1 MASRDNRQVLANMG
15 NGVSCDISRD
25 AFGSGSTT
33 PHHSNSL
40 CDIRHLLG
48 LPSARVA
55 GVGNMASNST
65 QERRNCLAYLTSLV
79 QTVASDAPHI
89 LSERLIEEFGSL
101 AGVLAADEYALNR
114 IAAPFPHVIAFLLL
128 LKNATLH
135 ALAFEVRQAPIIATG
150 HALRDYL
157 FARLSHATAEQFRV
171 LFLDMQHMLIR
182 DEVMGIGSVS
192 QTSAYPREI
201 IKRALELGA
210 TKLILVHNHPSG
222 DSTASP
228 SDIKLTRDIANVC
241 RHLELSLIDHI
252 IIARSNWSSFRAAGL
267 L

>member
-1 MASRDNRQVLANMG
+1 
-15 NGVSCDISRD
+15 
-25 AFGSGSTT
+25 
-33 PHHSNSL
+33 
-40 CDIRHLLG
+40 
-48 LPSARVA
+48 
-55 GVGNMASNST
+55 MASNGP
-65 QERRNCLAYLTSLV
+65 QEGSNCVAYLTSLV
-79 QTVASDAPHI
+79 QVVAGDVPYN
-89 LSERLIEEFGSL
+89 LCERLIEEFGSL

-114 IAAPFPHVIAFLLL
+114 IAAPFPHVIAFLIL

-182 DEVMGIGSVS
+182 DELMGIGSVS

-228 SDIKLTRDIANVC
+228 ADVKLTRDIANAC
-241 RHLELSLIDHI
+241 RHLELSLVDHI
-252 IIARSNWSSFRAAGL
+252 IIARSNWSSLRAAGL